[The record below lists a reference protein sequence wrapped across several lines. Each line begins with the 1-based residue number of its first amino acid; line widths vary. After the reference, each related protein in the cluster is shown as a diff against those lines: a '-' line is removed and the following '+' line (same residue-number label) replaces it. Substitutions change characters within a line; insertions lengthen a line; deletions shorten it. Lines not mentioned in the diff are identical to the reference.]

1 MGHST
6 KNDGNKYLEEA
17 QNLSKHLGD
26 SFIETVTQKLQ
37 QIEQECI
44 LVKKTK
50 RK

>member
-17 QNLSKHLGD
+17 QNLSKQLGD
-26 SFIETVTQKLQ
+26 SFIETVAQKLQ